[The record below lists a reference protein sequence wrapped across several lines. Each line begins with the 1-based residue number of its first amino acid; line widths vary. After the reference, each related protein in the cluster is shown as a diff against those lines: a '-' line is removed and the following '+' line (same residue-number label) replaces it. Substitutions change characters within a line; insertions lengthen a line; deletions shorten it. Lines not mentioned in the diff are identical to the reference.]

1 MNAKIQLFYKE
12 FLLGE
17 LEFLNGKYIYN
28 SSEFETLALEKYKG
42 IINYNLKNSKNLES
56 EILFEFFDYYF
67 ASRIKNINKL
77 CEKIG
82 VLSNDND
89 FTILLKYA
97 KLNQDNIGF
106 HIKIGV

>member
-17 LEFLNGKYIYN
+17 LEFLNGKYVYN
-28 SSEFETLALEKYKG
+28 SSNFETQALEKYKG

-56 EILFEFFDYYF
+56 ETPFEFFDYYF
-67 ASRIKNINKL
+67 VSRIKKISKL

-97 KLNQDNIGF
+97 KINQDNIGY
-106 HIKIGV
+106 HIKIVV